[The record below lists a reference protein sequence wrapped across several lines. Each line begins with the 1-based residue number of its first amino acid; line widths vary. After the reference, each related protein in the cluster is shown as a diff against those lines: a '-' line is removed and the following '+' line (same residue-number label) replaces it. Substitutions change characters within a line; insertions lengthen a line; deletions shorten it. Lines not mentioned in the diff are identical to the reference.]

1 MTTKQRYDSVQL
13 KARFDSNGFM
23 HDEPIIARIGIQEYM
38 RADGT
43 MQREFRP
50 ANEVFKAE
58 AMELFRGM
66 PIVEGHQEVSTDNAR
81 KIVVGSLSGAG
92 RRDGIG
98 LKCPIVIHDKESI
111 ESAKRGDAAE
121 LSVGYKTNDI
131 HREGWGNVNTGE
143 YVFKDD
149 AEGMAAQFP
158 DGTFITDEWEEFDV
172 LQTNIVP
179 NHVAK
184 VKHGRAGIAR
194 LNLDGSEEIKYDEH
208 VQLPKEESKMT
219 VKIKIDSAE
228 VEVSKDVAD
237 HIASIKADADAEKKK
252 VSEIEA
258 ERDALKVKVDGIP
271 AQIEAAVAKAKA
283 DADELAGLVAIA
295 GEIGIKCDG
304 LGAKEIKVAYIK
316 EVSGIDATEK
326 SDSYIEAAFDLA
338 KESDKMAAQRVKV
351 FGTADKSDGKENE
364 SFDPQDRLKKL
375 INKK

>member
-1 MTTKQRYDSVQL
+1 MTTKQRYDSVSI
-13 KARFDSNGFM
+13 KARFDSNGFL
-23 HDEPIIARIGIQEYM
+23 HDEPVIARIGIQEYM

-66 PIVEGHQEVSTDNAR
+66 PIVEGHQEVSTSNAR

-131 HREGWGNVNTGE
+131 HRGGWGNVNTGE

-149 AEGMAAQFP
+149 AEGMESHFP
-158 DGTFITDEWEEFDV
+158 NGTSMSDEWEEFDV
-172 LQTNIVP
+172 LQTNIIP

-184 VKHGRAGIAR
+184 VKRGRAGIAR

-208 VQLPKEESKMT
+208 VKSTNEESEMT

-237 HIASIKADADAEKKK
+237 HINKLQANAEKAGAK
-252 VSEIEA
+252 VDGLQA
-258 ERDALKVKVDGIP
+258 ECDALKAKVDSIP
-271 AQIEAAVAKAKA
+271 DQIEKAVAKAKE
-283 DADELAGLVAIA
+283 DADKLASLVAVAAEA
-295 GEIGIKCDG
+295 GVKVDG
-304 LGAKEIKVAYIK
+304 LDAKEIKVAYVK
-316 EVSGIDATEK
+316 EVSGLDVAEK
-326 SDSYIEAAFDLA
+326 SDAYIDAAFDIA
-338 KESDKMAAQRVKV
+338 KDSDKMAEVRIKTNSQ
-351 FGTADKSDGKENE
+351 GKSDSKKDDGITL
-364 SFDPQDRLKKL
+364 DPRARLNKL
-375 INKK
+375 NK

>member
-149 AEGMAAQFP
+149 AEGMEAQFP
-158 DGTFITDEWEEFDV
+158 NGTVMTDEWEEFDV

-208 VQLPKEESKMT
+208 VQLNNEESNMT

-228 VEVSKDVAD
+228 VEVTKDVAD
-237 HIASIKADADAEKKK
+237 HIGKLQTAAEQAGAK
-252 VSEIEA
+252 VDGLQA
-258 ERDALKVKVDGIP
+258 ERDALKAKVDGIP
-271 AQIEAAVAKAKA
+271 AQIEAALAEAKEKA
-283 DADELAGLVAIA
+283 DALGAVIALASGM
-295 GEIGIKCDG
+295 GIKCDG
-304 LGAKEIKVAYIK
+304 LDEKAIKLAVID
-316 EVSGIDATEK
+316 EVLGIDAKEK
-326 SDSYIEAAFDLA
+326 SDAYINQSYEIARD
-338 KESDKMAAQRVKV
+338 SDKMAAQRIKV
-351 FGTADKSDGKENE
+351 HGDKADGAQVGKDDDAIP
-364 SFDPQDRLKKL
+364 DPQARFRK
-375 INKK
+375 

>member
-1 MTTKQRYDSVQL
+1 MTTKQRYDSVSI
-13 KARFDSNGFM
+13 KARFDSNGFL

-50 ANEVFKAE
+50 ASEVFKAE

-66 PIVEGHQEVSTDNAR
+66 PIVEGHQEVSTSNAR
-81 KIVVGSLSGAG
+81 KIVVGSLSGSG
-92 RRDGIG
+92 RRDGIA

-131 HREGWGNVNTGE
+131 HRSGWGNVNTGE

-149 AEGMAAQFP
+149 AEGMKSNFP
-158 DGTFITDEWEEFDV
+158 EGAPTTYEWEEFDV

-184 VKHGRAGIAR
+184 VRHGRAGIAR

-208 VQLPKEESKMT
+208 VQLTNEESKMT

-237 HIASIKADADAEKKK
+237 HIGSLQNKADKASAKVDSLQAEC
-252 VSEIEA
+252 
-258 ERDALKVKVDGIP
+258 DALKAKVDSMPKEIEKAVEKAKEDAQKLASLVATAAEAGVKVDGL
-271 AQIEAAVAKAKA
+271 
-283 DADELAGLVAIA
+283 DEKG
-295 GEIGIKCDG
+295 
-304 LGAKEIKVAYIK
+304 IKVAYVK
-316 EVSGIDATEK
+316 EVSGLDVSEK
-326 SDSYIEAAFDLA
+326 SDAYIDAAFDIA
-338 KESDKMAAQRVKV
+338 KDSDKMAEVRIKTNSQDNGDSK
-351 FGTADKSDGKENE
+351 KNDGITL
-364 SFDPQDRLKKL
+364 DPRARLSKL
-375 INKK
+375 NK

>member
-1 MTTKQRYDSVQL
+1 MTTKQRYDSVSI
-13 KARFDSNGFM
+13 KARFDSNGFL
-23 HDEPIIARIGIQEYM
+23 HDEPVIARIGIQEYM

-66 PIVEGHQEVSTDNAR
+66 PIVEGHQEVSTSNAR

-149 AEGMAAQFP
+149 AEGMEAQFP
-158 DGTFITDEWEEFDV
+158 NGTVMTDEWEEFDV

-208 VQLPKEESKMT
+208 VQLTNEESNMT

-228 VEVSKDVAD
+228 VEVTKDVAD
-237 HIASIKADADAEKKK
+237 HIGKLQTAAEQAGAK
-252 VSEIEA
+252 VDGLQA
-258 ERDALKVKVDGIP
+258 ERDALKAKVDGIP
-271 AQIEAAVAKAKA
+271 AQIEAALAEAKEKA
-283 DADELAGLVAIA
+283 DALGAVIALASGM
-295 GEIGIKCDG
+295 GIKCDG
-304 LGAKEIKVAYIK
+304 LDEKAIKLAVID
-316 EVSGIDATEK
+316 EVLGIDAKEK
-326 SDSYIEAAFDLA
+326 SDAYINQSYEIARD
-338 KESDKMAAQRVKV
+338 SDKMAVQRIKVHSDKADGAQ
-351 FGTADKSDGKENE
+351 GGKGDDAIP
-364 SFDPQDRLKKL
+364 DPQARFRK
-375 INKK
+375 

>member
-149 AEGMAAQFP
+149 AEGMEAQFP
-158 DGTFITDEWEEFDV
+158 NGTVMTDEWEEFDV

-208 VQLPKEESKMT
+208 VQLNNEESNMT

-228 VEVSKDVAD
+228 VEVTKDVAD
-237 HIASIKADADAEKKK
+237 HIGKLQTAAEQAGAK
-252 VSEIEA
+252 VDGLQA
-258 ERDALKVKVDGIP
+258 ERDALKAKVDGIP
-271 AQIEAAVAKAKA
+271 AQIEAALAEAKEKS
-283 DADELAGLVAIA
+283 DALGAVLTFASGL
-295 GEIGIKCDG
+295 GIKCDG
-304 LGAKEIKVAYIK
+304 LDEKAIKLAVID
-316 EVSGIDATEK
+316 EVLGIDAKEK
-326 SDSYIEAAFDLA
+326 SDAYINQSYEIARD
-338 KESDKMAAQRVKV
+338 SDKMAAQRIKV
-351 FGTADKSDGKENE
+351 HGDKADGAQGDKADDAIP
-364 SFDPQDRLKKL
+364 DPQARFRK
-375 INKK
+375 

>member
-66 PIVEGHQEVSTDNAR
+66 PIVEGHQEVSTSNAR

-149 AEGMAAQFP
+149 AEGMEAQFP
-158 DGTFITDEWEEFDV
+158 NGTVMTDEWEEFDV

-208 VQLPKEESKMT
+208 VQLNNEESNMT

-228 VEVSKDVAD
+228 VEVTKDVAD
-237 HIASIKADADAEKKK
+237 HIGKLQTAAEQAGAK
-252 VSEIEA
+252 VDGLQA
-258 ERDALKVKVDGIP
+258 ERDALKAKVDGIP
-271 AQIEAAVAKAKA
+271 AQIEAALAEAKEKA
-283 DADELAGLVAIA
+283 DALGAVIALASGM
-295 GEIGIKCDG
+295 GIKCDG
-304 LGAKEIKVAYIK
+304 LDEKAIKLAVID
-316 EVSGIDATEK
+316 EVLGIDAKEK
-326 SDSYIEAAFDLA
+326 SDAYINQSYEIARD
-338 KESDKMAAQRVKV
+338 SDKMAAQRIKV
-351 FGTADKSDGKENE
+351 HGDKSDDKNDGAD
-364 SFDPQDRLKKL
+364 SGIPDPQARFRK
-375 INKK
+375 

>member
-1 MTTKQRYDSVQL
+1 MKTKQRYDSVSI
-13 KARFDSNGFM
+13 KARFDSNGFL
-23 HDEPIIARIGIQEYM
+23 HDEPVIARIGIQEYM

-66 PIVEGHQEVSTDNAR
+66 PIVEGHQEVSTSNAR

-131 HREGWGNVNTGE
+131 HREGWGNVNTGD

-149 AEGMAAQFP
+149 AEGMQSNFP
-158 DGTFITDEWEEFDV
+158 EGAPTTDEWEEFDV
-172 LQTNIVP
+172 LQTNIIP

-208 VQLPKEESKMT
+208 VKSTNEESEMT

-237 HIASIKADADAEKKK
+237 HINSLQAKADKASAK
-252 VSEIEA
+252 VDSVQA
-258 ERDALKVKVDGIP
+258 ERDALQAKVDGIP
-271 AQIEAAVAKAKA
+271 GQIEAAVAKAKE
-283 DADELAGLVAIA
+283 DAEKLASLVATAAEA
-295 GEIGIKCDG
+295 GVKTDG
-304 LGAKEIKVAYIK
+304 LDAKGIKVAYVK
-316 EVSGIDATEK
+316 EVSGLDVAEK
-326 SDSYIEAAFDLA
+326 SDAYIDAAFDIA
-338 KESDKMAAQRVKV
+338 KDSDKMAEVRIQTNSQ
-351 FGTADKSDGKENE
+351 GKSDSKKDDGITL
-364 SFDPQDRLKKL
+364 DPRARLNKL
-375 INKK
+375 NK

>member
-1 MTTKQRYDSVQL
+1 MTTKQRYDSVPI
-13 KARFDSNGFM
+13 KARFDSNGFL

-66 PIVEGHQEVSTDNAR
+66 PIVEGHQEVSTSNAR

-149 AEGMAAQFP
+149 AEGMEAQFP
-158 DGTFITDEWEEFDV
+158 NGTVMTDEWEEFDV
-172 LQTNIVP
+172 LQTNIIP

-237 HIASIKADADAEKKK
+237 HIGKLQTAAEQAGAKVDALQ
-252 VSEIEA
+252 A
-258 ERDALKVKVDGIP
+258 ERDALKAKVDGIP
-271 AQIEAAVAKAKA
+271 AQIEAALVEAKEKA
-283 DADELAGLVAIA
+283 DALGAVIALASGM
-295 GEIGIKCDG
+295 GIKCDG
-304 LGAKEIKVAYIK
+304 LDEKAIKLAVID
-316 EVSGIDATEK
+316 EVLGIDAKEK
-326 SDSYIEAAFDLA
+326 SDAYINQSYEIARD
-338 KESDKMAAQRVKV
+338 SDKMAAQRIKV
-351 FGTADKSDGKENE
+351 HGDKADGAQGGKGDDAIP
-364 SFDPQDRLKKL
+364 DPQARFRK
-375 INKK
+375 